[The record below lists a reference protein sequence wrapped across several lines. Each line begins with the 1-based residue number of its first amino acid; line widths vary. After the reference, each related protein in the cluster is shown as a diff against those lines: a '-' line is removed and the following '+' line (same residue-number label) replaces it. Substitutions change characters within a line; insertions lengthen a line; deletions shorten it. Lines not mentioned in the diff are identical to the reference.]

1 MDIIRRNTDYALRMM
16 NLLADFYRKNE
27 AVSART
33 LSRDAVVPYPL
44 TCKLLQK
51 LQKKKI
57 VNSLM
62 GPRGGYLL
70 ARHPEQISFY
80 EVIETIQGPISV
92 NRCFLG
98 QYQCPLK
105 GKCPLHRKLIRIQ
118 DEIINSLQKTKISE
132 LISNEHVKLENAG

>member
-1 MDIIRRNTDYALRMM
+1 MDIIRRNTDYALRLM
-16 NLLADFYRKNE
+16 NLLAGFYQKNQ
-27 AVSART
+27 AVSARS
-33 LSRDAVVPYPL
+33 LSDNAVVPYPL

-51 LQKKKI
+51 LQRKKI
-57 VNSLM
+57 VKSFM

-70 ARHPEQISFY
+70 ARHPEQISFH
-80 EVIETIQGPISV
+80 EVIETIQGPIRV

-105 GKCPLHRKLIRIQ
+105 GKCPLHGKLMRIQ

-132 LISNEHVKLENAG
+132 LISNEHVKLENTG